1 MRCKQFRSKFINIEP
16 SQLDEVAFSHMNSC
30 ANCKKLYKSSLAV
43 LNQLEL
49 AATPSFNPYFTEKVM
64 GKLACKTQQNHSNSI
79 RYALVVSVVV
89 TFLIGGLT
97 VYIAHSKNQPQQY
110 DMLSLNDITK
120 VPIAFEK

>member
-16 SQLDEVAFSHMNSC
+16 SQLDEVAFSHMDSC

-64 GKLACKTQQNHSNSI
+64 GKLACKTQQTPSKYLSSEFAAIAIDELTLNNQD
-79 RYALVVSVVV
+79 VFD
-89 TFLIGGLT
+89 FLR
-97 VYIAHSKNQPQQY
+97 P
-110 DMLSLNDITK
+110 LS
-120 VPIAFEK
+120 